1 MSKFS
6 TRKNR
11 TRKGGVKDQLNKLF
25 GVLKEEKKDE
35 LQDIKKAK
43 TEVENAKLQISR
55 LSNQY
60 GRVHRTLPK
69 HEIRKAYDSL
79 GRAEK
84 SLKQAYNRQSEGVEM
99 KDMKSLS
106 GGKTKKTRRRRRN

>member
-25 GVLKEEKKDE
+25 GALKEEKKDE
-35 LQDIKKAK
+35 LHDIKKAK

-69 HEIRKAYDSL
+69 DQIKKANDAL
-79 GRAEK
+79 HKAER
-84 SLKQAYNRQSEGVEM
+84 SLKQAINRQSEGIEL
-99 KDMKSLS
+99 KSLS
-106 GGKTKKTRRRRRN
+106 GGKRKKTHRRRRL